1 MEAVNGIMS
10 TKGFMGFYAGF
21 GPFIARDIPFSAI
34 QFPLYEILKMTSIQL
49 LSASAG
55 VSASSYELPAL
66 VNSINGSI
74 AGATSGFVTTPLDV
88 LKTRR
93 MTFQNSDSTGKSKQM
108 SIFDEV
114 GAIVKDEGVKGL
126 FKGATMRMMYL
137 TIGGFAFFGVYE
149 NSKRFISGLM

>member
-1 MEAVNGIMS
+1 MEAVAHINA

-21 GPFIARDIPFSAI
+21 GPFVARDIPFSAI
-34 QFPLYEILKMTSIQL
+34 QFPFYEVLKMTSIKL
-49 LSASAG
+49 LAARAG
-55 VSASSYELPAL
+55 VNEASYELPGI

-74 AGATSGFVTTPLDV
+74 AGATSGFLTTPLDV

-93 MTFQNSDSTGKSKQM
+93 MTFQSTSDGKNKQM
-108 SIFDEV
+108 SLSSEV
-114 GAIVKDEGVKGL
+114 SGIIADEGVPGL

-149 NSKRFISGLM
+149 NAKGFIAKML